1 MNKPYAV
8 LAFVTGALLGVS
20 VTGTVLRIKY
30 MKDLEREI
38 DSVIEE
44 FSKQPRVIFKDKKE
58 ESAGGF
64 DMSIKSG
71 SVLDLTDKNS
81 LHPSIFSEDENKEMR
96 EEITG
101 FYYSPENEK
110 SGKLY
115 NIHGEEI
122 IVNEDGVC
130 EEEFDE
136 DELPPLTEEDIF
148 VYEEP
153 RCVSPEE
160 FAALIGDDYDICN
173 WTLYQGSDGSKILAD
188 DNDELVDLEQRLAT
202 VGYAI
207 NIGEYEEDIAHIC
220 NDRLRCVIEITE
232 DLRNYSDVMK
242 AMPYLNQ

>member
-58 ESAGGF
+58 ESVVKAEGVEVVEQEQ
-64 DMSIKSG
+64 SVEE
-71 SVLDLTDKNS
+71 VLDDIDTSK
-81 LHPSIFSEDENKEMR
+81 
-96 EEITG
+96 G

-115 NIHGEEI
+115 NIRGEEI

-232 DLRNYSDVMK
+232 DLRNYSDVLK
-242 AMPYLNQ
+242 AMPYLNK

>member
-20 VTGTVLRIKY
+20 VTGTILKIKY

-58 ESAGGF
+58 ESVVKAEVV
-64 DMSIKSG
+64 DVVEQEQIADK
-71 SVLDLTDKNS
+71 VIDDLAVS
-81 LHPSIFSEDENKEMR
+81 Q
-96 EEITG
+96 G

-115 NIHGEEI
+115 NIRGEEI

-160 FAALIGDDYDICN
+160 FAALIEDDYDICN

-220 NDRLRCVIEITE
+220 NDRLRCVFEITE
-232 DLRNYSDVMK
+232 DLRNYSDVLK

>member
-58 ESAGGF
+58 ESVVKVEVVEQEQS
-64 DMSIKSG
+64 MEE
-71 SVLDLTDKNS
+71 VLDDIHTSK
-81 LHPSIFSEDENKEMR
+81 
-96 EEITG
+96 G

-110 SGKLY
+110 PVKLY
-115 NIHGEEI
+115 NIHGDEI

-160 FAALIGDDYDICN
+160 FAALIEDGYDICN
-173 WTLYQGSDGSKILAD
+173 WSLYQGSDGSKILTD
-188 DNDELVDLEQRLAT
+188 DNDEMVDLEQRLAT

>member
-20 VTGTVLRIKY
+20 VTRTVLRIKY

-58 ESAGGF
+58 ESVDCG
-64 DMSIKSG
+64 
-71 SVLDLTDKNS
+71 VVDLTVDSKK
-81 LHPSIFSEDENKEMR
+81 SEELGT
-96 EEITG
+96 IPG

-115 NIHGEEI
+115 NIRGEEI

-130 EEEFDE
+130 EEEFDV

-202 VGYAI
+202 VGNAI

>member
-58 ESAGGF
+58 ESVVKAEVVEVVEQEQ
-64 DMSIKSG
+64 SVEE
-71 SVLDLTDKNS
+71 VLDDIDTLK
-81 LHPSIFSEDENKEMR
+81 
-96 EEITG
+96 G

-115 NIHGEEI
+115 NIRGEEI

-130 EEEFDE
+130 E

-148 VYEEP
+148 VYEGP

-160 FAALIGDDYDICN
+160 FAALIEDDYDICN
-173 WTLYQGSDGSKILAD
+173 WTLYQGSNGSKILAD

-232 DLRNYSDVMK
+232 DLRNYSDVLK

>member
-1 MNKPYAV
+1 MNKPYAI

-58 ESAGGF
+58 ESVVKAEVVEVVEQEQN
-64 DMSIKSG
+64 MEE
-71 SVLDLTDKNS
+71 VLDDIDTSK
-81 LHPSIFSEDENKEMR
+81 
-96 EEITG
+96 G

-115 NIHGEEI
+115 NIRGEEI

-188 DNDELVDLEQRLAT
+188 DNDEMVDLEQRLAT

-232 DLRNYSDVMK
+232 DLRNYSDVLK

>member
-58 ESAGGF
+58 ESVVEAEVVEVVEQEQSMEEVLIDF
-64 DMSIKSG
+64 DTSK
-71 SVLDLTDKNS
+71 
-81 LHPSIFSEDENKEMR
+81 
-96 EEITG
+96 G

-115 NIHGEEI
+115 NIRGEEI
-122 IVNEDGVC
+122 VVNEDGVC
-130 EEEFDE
+130 EEELDE
-136 DELPPLTEEDIF
+136 DELPPLTEEDIS

-160 FAALIGDDYDICN
+160 FAALIEDDYDICN

-188 DNDELVDLEQRLAT
+188 DNDEMVDLEQRLAT
-202 VGYAI
+202 VGNAI

-232 DLRNYSDVMK
+232 DLRNYSDVLK
-242 AMPYLNQ
+242 AMPYLNR

>member
-58 ESAGGF
+58 ESVVKAEVVEVVEQEQ
-64 DMSIKSG
+64 SVEE
-71 SVLDLTDKNS
+71 VLDDIDTSK
-81 LHPSIFSEDENKEMR
+81 
-96 EEITG
+96 G

-232 DLRNYSDVMK
+232 DLRNYSDVLK
-242 AMPYLNQ
+242 AMPYLNR

>member
-44 FSKQPRVIFKDKKE
+44 FSKQPRVIFKDKKDE
-58 ESAGGF
+58 EKNSL
-64 DMSIKSG
+64 DWKKEQEE
-71 SVLDLTDKNS
+71 VLDLIEET
-81 LHPSIFSEDENKEMR
+81 KE
-96 EEITG
+96 TVSG

-110 SGKLY
+110 STTKKLQ
-115 NIHGEEI
+115 NIHGDEI
-122 IVNEDGVC
+122 VLNEDGVC

-160 FAALIGDDYDICN
+160 FAALIEDGYDICN
-173 WTLYQGSDGSKILAD
+173 WSLYQGSDGSKILTD
-188 DNDELVDLEQRLAT
+188 DNDEMVDLEQRLAT

-232 DLRNYSDVMK
+232 DLRNYSDVLK
-242 AMPYLNQ
+242 AMPYLNR

>member
-58 ESAGGF
+58 ESVVKAEVVEVVEQEQS
-64 DMSIKSG
+64 MEE
-71 SVLDLTDKNS
+71 VLNDIDTSK
-81 LHPSIFSEDENKEMR
+81 
-96 EEITG
+96 G

-115 NIHGEEI
+115 NIRGEEI

-188 DNDELVDLEQRLAT
+188 DNDEIVDLEQRLAT

-220 NDRLRCVIEITE
+220 NDRLRCVFEITE
-232 DLRNYSDVMK
+232 DLRNYSDVLK

>member
-44 FSKQPRVIFKDKKE
+44 FSKQPRVIFKDKKDE
-58 ESAGGF
+58 PVDCG
-64 DMSIKSG
+64 
-71 SVLDLTDKNS
+71 VVDLTVDSKK
-81 LHPSIFSEDENKEMR
+81 SEELGT
-96 EEITG
+96 IPG

-110 SGKLY
+110 TGKLY
-115 NIHGEEI
+115 NVHGEEI
-122 IVNEDGVC
+122 ILNEDGVC
-130 EEEFDE
+130 EEELYE
-136 DELPPLTEEDIF
+136 DEFPPLTEDDIF

-153 RCVSPEE
+153 RCISPEE
-160 FAALIGDDYDICN
+160 FAALIEDGYDICN
-173 WTLYQGSDGSKILAD
+173 WSLYQGSDGSKILTD
-188 DNDELVDLEQRLAT
+188 DNDEMVDLEQRLAT

-220 NDRLRCVIEITE
+220 NDRLRCVFEITE

>member
-8 LAFVTGALLGVS
+8 LVFVTGALLGVS

-58 ESAGGF
+58 EPVDCG
-64 DMSIKSG
+64 
-71 SVLDLTDKNS
+71 VVDLTVDSKK
-81 LHPSIFSEDENKEMR
+81 SEELGT
-96 EEITG
+96 IPG

-160 FAALIGDDYDICN
+160 FTALIEDGYDICN
-173 WTLYQGSDGSKILAD
+173 WSLYQGSDGSKILTD
-188 DNDELVDLEQRLAT
+188 DNDEMVDLEQRLAT

-232 DLRNYSDVMK
+232 DLRNYSDVLK

>member
-58 ESAGGF
+58 ESVVKAE
-64 DMSIKSG
+64 
-71 SVLDLTDKNS
+71 VLDDIDTSK
-81 LHPSIFSEDENKEMR
+81 
-96 EEITG
+96 G

-115 NIHGEEI
+115 NIRGEEI

-160 FAALIGDDYDICN
+160 FAALIEDDYDICN

-188 DNDELVDLEQRLAT
+188 DNDEIVDLEQRLAT

-242 AMPYLNQ
+242 AMPYLNK

>member
-44 FSKQPRVIFKDKKE
+44 FSKQPRVIFKDKKDE
-58 ESAGGF
+58 PVDCG
-64 DMSIKSG
+64 
-71 SVLDLTDKNS
+71 VVDLTVDSKK
-81 LHPSIFSEDENKEMR
+81 SEELGT
-96 EEITG
+96 IPG

-110 SGKLY
+110 TGKLY

-148 VYEEP
+148 FYKEP
-153 RCVSPEE
+153 YCVSPEA
-160 FAALIGDDYDICN
+160 FAALIEDDYDICN

-202 VGYAI
+202 VGNAI

>member
-58 ESAGGF
+58 ESVVKAEVVEVVEQEQS
-64 DMSIKSG
+64 MEE
-71 SVLDLTDKNS
+71 VLDDIHTSK
-81 LHPSIFSEDENKEMR
+81 
-96 EEITG
+96 G

-110 SGKLY
+110 PVKLY
-115 NIHGEEI
+115 NIRGEEI

-148 VYEEP
+148 FYKEP
-153 RCVSPEE
+153 HCVSPEA
-160 FAALIGDDYDICN
+160 FAALIEDDYDICN

-202 VGYAI
+202 VGNAI

>member
-44 FSKQPRVIFKDKKE
+44 FSKQPRVIFKDKKDE
-58 ESAGGF
+58 PVDCG
-64 DMSIKSG
+64 
-71 SVLDLTDKNS
+71 VVDLTVDSKK
-81 LHPSIFSEDENKEMR
+81 SEELGT
-96 EEITG
+96 IPG

-115 NIHGEEI
+115 NIRGEEI

-173 WTLYQGSDGSKILAD
+173 WTLYQGSDGSKILTD
-188 DNDELVDLEQRLAT
+188 DNYEMVDLEQRLAT

>member
-44 FSKQPRVIFKDKKE
+44 FSKQPRVIFKDK
-58 ESAGGF
+58 
-64 DMSIKSG
+64 I
-71 SVLDLTDKNS
+71 
-81 LHPSIFSEDENKEMR
+81 R
-96 EEITG
+96 
-101 FYYSPENEK
+101 
-110 SGKLY
+110 
-115 NIHGEEI
+115 GEEI

-160 FAALIGDDYDICN
+160 FAALIEDDYDICN

-188 DNDELVDLEQRLAT
+188 DNDEMVDLEQRLAT

>member
-58 ESAGGF
+58 ESVAKAEVVEVVEQEQS
-64 DMSIKSG
+64 MEE
-71 SVLDLTDKNS
+71 VLDDIHTSK
-81 LHPSIFSEDENKEMR
+81 
-96 EEITG
+96 G

-110 SGKLY
+110 PGKLY
-115 NIHGEEI
+115 NIRGEEI
-122 IVNEDGVC
+122 ILNEDGVC

-232 DLRNYSDVMK
+232 DLRNYSDVLK

>member
-58 ESAGGF
+58 ESVVKAEVVEVVEQEQ
-64 DMSIKSG
+64 SVEE
-71 SVLDLTDKNS
+71 VLDDIDTSK
-81 LHPSIFSEDENKEMR
+81 
-96 EEITG
+96 G

-115 NIHGEEI
+115 NIRGEEI

-188 DNDELVDLEQRLAT
+188 DNDEIVDLEQRLAT

>member
-58 ESAGGF
+58 EPIDCG
-64 DMSIKSG
+64 I
-71 SVLDLTDKNS
+71 VDLTVDSKK
-81 LHPSIFSEDENKEMR
+81 SEELGT
-96 EEITG
+96 IQG

-115 NIHGEEI
+115 NIRGEEI

-188 DNDELVDLEQRLAT
+188 DNDEMVDLEQRLAT

>member
-44 FSKQPRVIFKDKKE
+44 FSKQPRVIFKDKKDE
-58 ESAGGF
+58 PVDCG
-64 DMSIKSG
+64 
-71 SVLDLTDKNS
+71 VVDLTVDSKK
-81 LHPSIFSEDENKEMR
+81 SEELGT
-96 EEITG
+96 IPG

-110 SGKLY
+110 TGKLY

-122 IVNEDGVC
+122 ILNEDGVC

>member
-58 ESAGGF
+58 ESVVKAEVVEVVEQEQ
-64 DMSIKSG
+64 SVEE
-71 SVLDLTDKNS
+71 VLDDIDTSK
-81 LHPSIFSEDENKEMR
+81 
-96 EEITG
+96 G

-110 SGKLY
+110 TGKLY
-115 NIHGEEI
+115 NVRGEEI

-160 FAALIGDDYDICN
+160 FAALIEDDYDICN

-232 DLRNYSDVMK
+232 DLRNYSDVLK

>member
-58 ESAGGF
+58 ELVVKAE
-64 DMSIKSG
+64 DVELLEKAKIMEE
-71 SVLDLTDKNS
+71 VLDDINTSK
-81 LHPSIFSEDENKEMR
+81 
-96 EEITG
+96 G

-115 NIHGEEI
+115 NIRGEEI

-160 FAALIGDDYDICN
+160 FAALIGDGYDICN
-173 WTLYQGSDGSKILAD
+173 WSLYQGSDGSKILTD
-188 DNDELVDLEQRLAT
+188 DNDEMVDLEQRLAT

-232 DLRNYSDVMK
+232 DLRNYSDVVK

>member
-58 ESAGGF
+58 ELV
-64 DMSIKSG
+64 IKADDVELLEKAKNMDKVIG
-71 SVLDLTDKNS
+71 ELDTSKD
-81 LHPSIFSEDENKEMR
+81 
-96 EEITG
+96 

-115 NIHGEEI
+115 NIHDEEI
-122 IVNEDGVC
+122 IVNEDSVC

-160 FAALIGDDYDICN
+160 FAALIEDGYDICN
-173 WTLYQGSDGSKILAD
+173 WSLYQGSDGSKILAD
-188 DNDELVDLEQRLAT
+188 DNDEIVDLEQRLAT
-202 VGYAI
+202 VGYTI
-207 NIGEYEEDIAHIC
+207 NMGEYEEDIAHIC

-232 DLRNYSDVMK
+232 DLRNYSDVLK